1 MELTIKLTPD
11 IADSLIEYSRRQGT
25 TPELLVLEALRKLFA
40 PPAPAAPADNQ
51 YRTLADFL
59 DGYVGVVDS
68 GELVPGGARMSE
80 ECGEKFAAGMVEKRE
95 RGKL

>member
-1 MELTIKLTPD
+1 MELTLKLTPD
-11 IADSLIEYSRRQGT
+11 IADSLIEYSQRQGT
-25 TPELLVLEALRKLFA
+25 TPELLVLETLRKLLA
-40 PPAPAAPADNQ
+40 PPVTAAPADNQ
-51 YRTLADFL
+51 YQTLADFL

-80 ECGEKFAAGMVEKRE
+80 ECGEKFAAGMLEKRE